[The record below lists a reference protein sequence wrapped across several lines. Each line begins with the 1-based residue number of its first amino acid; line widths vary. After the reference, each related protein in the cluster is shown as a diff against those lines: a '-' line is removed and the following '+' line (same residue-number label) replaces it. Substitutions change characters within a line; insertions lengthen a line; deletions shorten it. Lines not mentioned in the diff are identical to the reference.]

1 MAEMPPIETAE
12 WDLVSGAAVE
22 YLLGSVAIDPQQ
34 SMDALDALWG
44 RVGGEEMGEAGIA
57 VTTQAAMCAMVG
69 LFAAELVRMLL
80 EAEDDPDVTA
90 AGIIATAARRAGPR
104 NAASDN
110 RVCRVCGC
118 TALNA
123 CRPAAGAVGGHDRPC
138 HWVEVDLCSAC
149 QAVVPDA
156 D

>member
-90 AGIIATAARRAGPR
+90 A
-104 NAASDN
+104 SDN